1 MGCESCRR
9 HTACALYHHVIPKP
23 LAAPFNNLPL
33 GHTSRRPQM
42 GLIPL
47 RSHHHERRVDGGGA
61 PHGSICAKLCVRQ
74 GTSAAAAAYSLGKGT
89 YPNLNV
95 EVRAAHLLRAS
106 KFMQVVPRQT
116 HLHELPA
123 GCVLFPGVPGALP
136 DSSVGESC
144 INRLKAQSSR
154 DSEVHQM
161 YSDDSRVLS
170 SSSLVGKSSITTMG
184 WDQRVGCTVATG
196 LTLSPSTG

>member
-1 MGCESCRR
+1 MSAPSVPRCYLYADRWTKAALATPMLSSQGPPPRPTRWALAPGC
-9 HTACALYHHVIPKP
+9 IPARAPP
-23 LAAPFNNLPL
+23 LLPVAAGSVPL

-42 GLIPL
+42 GLIPP
-47 RSHHHERRVDGGGA
+47 RSHPHERRVDGGGA
-61 PHGSICAKLCVRQ
+61 PHGSICAKLCVLQ
-74 GTSAAAAAYSLGKGT
+74 GTSAAAAAHSLGKGT

-161 YSDDSRVLS
+161 LR
-170 SSSLVGKSSITTMG
+170 
-184 WDQRVGCTVATG
+184 
-196 LTLSPSTG
+196 